1 MCLELSGRQK
11 LVRGTPVSDQ
21 KADSTVS
28 KTRGVPGSSKVGP
41 GHPFDIDGV
50 GSTDEEVTENLDE
63 IVLPKGDETLPWRRR
78 RRRQGTESATLWHRA
93 SRDRSLESKPT
104 EDEGFPGAP
113 KSVLPWTQEDVK
125 LKRTPR
131 EKREPQTEHLEDVHL
146 KPTKVDKKEI
156 AREKL
161 EDVDLKP
168 MKRQLRDQERAE
180 NIVLKP
186 VQKGKPHP
194 DETEGIKPVK
204 EGHPEVPVTSEQ
216 IPKKEA
222 THRTRDTLLHLT
234 EQEDSIMLDITNTEE
249 EVGRRTF
256 HDQEGK
262 GITPKVADLTRPIP
276 WTQEAVKLKKA
287 PREVKEPQTEKLE
300 TVQLKPTKTEK
311 KVIPKEELEQ
321 VDLKPVTK
329 EEHYID
335 QLDSVTLKPVKQEVT
350 KPEETEKNLVPAPE
364 DSTYWRSEEEDTTL
378 LQIGRSVAETQ
389 LKRKVKERPQ
399 SVLRKTEEYDSSFLK
414 VDDSVEEKE
423 VREDKVSSMKTGQ
436 EEAQKSGPLP
446 WTQEA
451 VKLKRT
457 LVQRKELQR
466 EMLENVELKP
476 TKRDMKELPKE
487 ELERV
492 DLQPISLGPQEP
504 KKPEGVTLHPVE
516 RDAVAPSGAA
526 EVTWKAPHP
535 NKIKSD
541 KSGVTVRKDQDGLIT
556 RKDEEDITVLQIEST
571 QDTTLKTKEMLE
583 RVRKEED
590 SSLLIIED
598 TNREQHTAPWR
609 VQEDKSRIL
618 SKTKVK
624 EGIEVPR
631 QVPWTKEITVLRK
644 APREKKEPQSS
655 QLDEVQLKPVKKPS
669 KIETLSD
676 TDVIQKLG
684 PEESRT
690 LKVIQGM
697 EQDQLSKVPW
707 QEVED
712 DTMIK
717 SRTLQEEVES
727 IAAVDTELVPVQ
739 LPAQEQPKEDEPFM
753 KSELPWHRDDK
764 PVQDTVLEF
773 KSEVP
778 WRRGKK
784 PREEETKSEKV
795 TLKPVRKEIPNQL
808 EKKETVELKPVT
820 KDSPHSQQPD
830 EVVLKEEIEGGKDD
844 IQHKPFKPVS
854 GMKVPDKEAKPVPSM
869 VTEEKPEEEKV
880 PYKSELPW
888 SRGKKAVKKVPKPEV
903 ATLTPIEKE
912 VTKDVEQVEKVELKP
927 IPSERPQSVK
937 PEEER
942 VTPIKQTQSPVDE
955 KEREVVTVQPVSRK
969 EKLVG
974 ENEDIKLKPVP
985 RKEKPEEEKEEVKL
999 KPIPRKEK
1007 PVEEKEDISLKPIPR
1022 KEKLEEEK
1030 EDVKL
1035 KPIPRKEKPEEDK
1048 EDVKLKPIPRKEKP
1062 EEEKEDVSLKT
1073 IPRKEKPGEEKKE
1086 RVIPWRKK
1094 VAQEKEE
1101 VELQHV
1107 LKEDKLT
1114 ENVHDVQQPTLPAVV
1129 KEEKEVEEEMPDKSA
1144 VPWRRARKPVKPVQE
1159 VPQPEVV
1166 TLKPTKKEVTTIV
1179 EQVEKVELK
1188 PIPGERPQSVKP
1200 EDETVERVIRT
1211 ERQVDEKEGEVV
1223 VLQPISRKEKPVE
1236 ENEDIILK
1244 PAPRKEKPEEVKE
1257 EVKLKPVPKKK
1268 KPEEEKEE
1276 VKLKPIPRKEKPEEE
1291 EEEIKLKPVPRKE
1304 KPEEEKEEVK
1314 LKPVSR
1320 KEKPE
1325 EEKEEVK
1332 LKPVPKKEK
1341 PEEEKEDVKLKPVP
1355 IKEKPEEEKE
1365 EVKLKP
1371 IPRKEKPEEEKEEVK
1386 LKPVPRKEKP
1396 EEEKEDIKLK
1406 TVSKKEQIMLKTE
1419 QEKEK
1424 VRVEPV
1430 SKGKPEPMQLKDES
1444 NFEEEKLP
1452 EETNIPLHSKE
1463 AKEPQ
1468 PQPVSVIEK
1477 PKEIPGAVKVT
1488 DQMKPVDTRE
1498 EKTVAPWRRKRAG
1511 KPEDITPVPICEESK
1526 PELKPV
1532 QVEDEGEEYNEEK
1545 KSKTQIS
1552 FSTVQKKVSLRQKP
1566 ELQSEEN
1573 QEVVEVR
1580 ETLQKEMRMDAVSK
1594 KKVTQ
1599 DERISVTES
1608 DDRPLRELEIITA
1621 KRVTE
1626 GVIRIPEEPVVED
1639 VEVHEERHTVKQS
1652 LLRETKTIPPYF
1664 IQRLQPVA
1672 AEPNK
1677 TALFTCQV
1685 DGYPFPELT
1694 WYRNGVEIQ
1703 PTSRTVFKVFES
1715 TATLEIS
1722 SVTPDDV
1729 GNYTCQASNPAG
1741 IATSTA
1747 NLLVIGTCWCVACSR
1762 VAHDFAFA

>member
-11 LVRGTPVSDQ
+11 LVHGTPVSDQ
-21 KADSTVS
+21 KEDSTVN

-63 IVLPKGDETLPWRRR
+63 IILPKGDETLPWRIQ
-78 RRRQGTESATLWHRA
+78 RRRQGTKSATLWHRA
-93 SRDRSLESKPT
+93 SRDRSLEKKPT
-104 EDEGFPGAP
+104 EDEGFP

-131 EKREPQTEHLEDVHL
+131 EKKEPQKERLEDVNL

-168 MKRQLRDQERAE
+168 MKRQLRDQEKAE

-186 VQKGKPHP
+186 VQKEKPHP

-204 EGHPEVPVTSEQ
+204 EGHPEVPVTSKQ

-222 THRTRDTLLHLT
+222 TQRTQDTLLHLT
-234 EQEDSIMLDITNTEE
+234 EQEDSIMLDVTNTEE
-249 EVGRRTF
+249 EAGRRTF

-262 GITPKVADLTRPIP
+262 GITPKIADLTRPIP

-287 PREVKEPQTEKLE
+287 PREIKETQIEKLE

-350 KPEETEKNLVPAPE
+350 KPEETEKNLVPAPD
-364 DSTYWRSEEEDTTL
+364 DSTYRRSEEEDMTL

-399 SVLRKTEEYDSSFLK
+399 SVMRKTEEYDSSFLK
-414 VDDSVEEKE
+414 VDDRVEEKE
-423 VREDKVSSMKTGQ
+423 VREDKVSSTKTEPEQ
-436 EEAQKSGPLP
+436 VQKSGPLP

-466 EMLENVELKP
+466 ETLENVELKP

-487 ELERV
+487 ELEHV

-516 RDAVAPSGAA
+516 RDAVAPSEAP
-526 EVTWKAPHP
+526 EFTRKAPHP
-535 NKIKSD
+535 DKIKSD
-541 KSGVTVRKDQDGLIT
+541 KSRITVRKDQERLIT

-583 RVRKEED
+583 RIRKEED

-598 TNREQHTAPWR
+598 TSQ
-609 VQEDKSRIL
+609 IL
-618 SKTKVK
+618 SKTKMK
-624 EGIEVPR
+624 EGSEVPR
-631 QVPWTKEITVLRK
+631 QVPWTKEIAVLRK

-697 EQDQLSKVPW
+697 EQGELSKVPW

-727 IAAVDTELVPVQ
+727 IAGVGTELVPVK
-739 LPAQEQPKEDEPFM
+739 LPALEQPKEDEPFM

-764 PVQDTVLEF
+764 SVQGTVLEY
-773 KSEVP
+773 KTELP

-784 PREEETKSEKV
+784 PREEETKSEKA
-795 TLKPVRKEIPNQL
+795 TLKPVRKEIPKQPEN
-808 EKKETVELKPVT
+808 KETVELKPVT

-830 EVVLKEEIEGGKDD
+830 EVVLKHVLRKEEREGGKDD
-844 IQHKPFKPVS
+844 IQHKPFKPVTD
-854 GMKVPDKEAKPVPSM
+854 MKVPDEEAKPVPSM
-869 VTEEKPEEEKV
+869 VTEEKPEEDKV
-880 PYKSELPW
+880 PFKSELPW
-888 SRGKKAVKKVPKPEV
+888 CRGKKPVKKVPKTEV
-903 ATLTPIEKE
+903 ATLKPIKQE
-912 VTKDVEQVEKVELKP
+912 VPTDVEQAEKVELKP

-942 VTPIKQTQSPVDE
+942 VKPIRHTERPVDE
-955 KEREVVTVQPVSRK
+955 KEREAVILQPISRK
-969 EKLVG
+969 EKPDG

-999 KPIPRKEK
+999 KP
-1007 PVEEKEDISLKPIPR
+1007 L
-1022 KEKLEEEK
+1022 
-1030 EDVKL
+1030 
-1035 KPIPRKEKPEEDK
+1035 
-1048 EDVKLKPIPRKEKP
+1048 
-1062 EEEKEDVSLKT
+1062 
-1073 IPRKEKPGEEKKE
+1073 
-1086 RVIPWRKK
+1086 
-1094 VAQEKEE
+1094 
-1101 VELQHV
+1101 
-1107 LKEDKLT
+1107 
-1114 ENVHDVQQPTLPAVV
+1114 
-1129 KEEKEVEEEMPDKSA
+1129 
-1144 VPWRRARKPVKPVQE
+1144 
-1159 VPQPEVV
+1159 
-1166 TLKPTKKEVTTIV
+1166 
-1179 EQVEKVELK
+1179 
-1188 PIPGERPQSVKP
+1188 
-1200 EDETVERVIRT
+1200 
-1211 ERQVDEKEGEVV
+1211 
-1223 VLQPISRKEKPVE
+1223 
-1236 ENEDIILK
+1236 
-1244 PAPRKEKPEEVKE
+1244 
-1257 EVKLKPVPKKK
+1257 
-1268 KPEEEKEE
+1268 
-1276 VKLKPIPRKEKPEEE
+1276 
-1291 EEEIKLKPVPRKE
+1291 
-1304 KPEEEKEEVK
+1304 
-1314 LKPVSR
+1314 
-1320 KEKPE
+1320 
-1325 EEKEEVK
+1325 
-1332 LKPVPKKEK
+1332 PKKEK
-1341 PEEEKEDVKLKPVP
+1341 PEEEREL
-1355 IKEKPEEEKE
+1355 
-1365 EVKLKP
+1365 
-1371 IPRKEKPEEEKEEVK
+1371 
-1386 LKPVPRKEKP
+1386 
-1396 EEEKEDIKLK
+1396 IKLI
-1406 TVSKKEQIMLKTE
+1406 TVSKKQEILLKTE

-1424 VRVEPV
+1424 VRAEPV
-1430 SKGKPEPMQLKDES
+1430 TKGKPEPIHLKDES
-1444 NFEEEKLP
+1444 NVEGEKSP
-1452 EETNIPLHSKE
+1452 EEMNVPLHIKE
-1463 AKEPQ
+1463 TKEPQ
-1468 PQPVSVIEK
+1468 PKPASVIEK

-1488 DQMKPVDTRE
+1488 DEMKPVDTPE
-1498 EKTVAPWRRKRAG
+1498 EKAVTPWRRKRTG
-1511 KPEDITPVPICEESK
+1511 KPEDVTPVPIFEESK

-1545 KSKTQIS
+1545 KSKTHIT
-1552 FSTVQKKVSLRQKP
+1552 FSAIQKKVSLRPKP
-1566 ELQSEEN
+1566 ELPSEEN

-1580 ETLQKEMRMDAVSK
+1580 ETWQKEMRMDAVSK

-1599 DERISVTES
+1599 DERMSVTEAEG
-1608 DDRPLRELEIITA
+1608 RPLRELEIITA

-1639 VEVHEERHTVKQS
+1639 VEVHEERHTVRHS
-1652 LLRETKTIPPYF
+1652 LLREAKTIPPYF

-1685 DGYPFPELT
+1685 GGYPFPELT

-1715 TATLEIS
+1715 TATFEIS
-1722 SVTPDDV
+1722 SVTSDDV

-1747 NLLVIGTCWCVACSR
+1747 NLLVIGMCWCVACSR